1 MIGNWNPQIT
11 SGGGW
16 SRVLTFTESG
26 SAYSLVG
33 ATATMSLT
41 PASGTTVSPTCS
53 VNGAAGTVT
62 VSLTAGQVAAIDWE
76 GVVNSLLTISQTGG
90 GEAIALTGI
99 ATLV

>member
-16 SRVLTFTESG
+16 SRTLIFTQDGAAYNLT
-26 SAYSLVG
+26 G

-41 PASGTTVSPTCS
+41 PAGGTATSPTVSI
-53 VNGAAGTVT
+53 NGSAGTVT
-62 VSLTAGQVAAIDWE
+62 VSLTSGQVAAIDWS

-90 GEAIALTGI
+90 GEAIVLSGI